1 MSGSDPDII
10 VFLKEGHKKAVG
22 RVPKIRLFDYLKIA
36 NFLKVEE
43 LL

>member
-1 MSGSDPDII
+1 MSGSDADII
-10 VFLKEGHKKAVG
+10 VFFKSHKKKAVG
-22 RVPKIRLFDYLKIA
+22 RVPKIRLFDYVKIA

>member
-10 VFLKEGHKKAVG
+10 VLKKNRKKAVG